1 MKKFYSLLL
10 TAFVAI
16 TTTAQ
21 VQTEITTA
29 GIFKVTYGAAND
41 YSFYDPG
48 FEVPTFYIHT
58 FVNAGD
64 NSTGTAFEDAWSNST
79 VTMNWDDAVMAYVGT
94 IDLNS
99 KTFTQTDAKIPVG
112 TTVNKVGMVFKDLQS
127 GATKQSPDT
136 FANGPTVTVG
146 TMAVANNVLLGKSSV
161 INGKLITAQKGNL
174 VLEVYEMSGKLVQS
188 FKAVSNGNSI
198 DLNLTKN
205 GLYLLKIT
213 NGTNREVVKFS
224 K

>member
-10 TAFVAI
+10 TAAVAI

-29 GIFKVTYGAAND
+29 GIFKITYGATND

-127 GATKQSPDT
+127 GATKQSGDT

-174 VLEVYEMSGKLVQS
+174 TLEVYEMSGKLVQS
-188 FKAVSNGNSI
+188 FKAFSNGNSI